1 MPAMRFNGK
10 VKSWDGDR
18 GFGYIA
24 PTEGGQDIFVH
35 ISDCPRGSRPE
46 LQEALTFEVALNA
59 QGKKKAVNVRR
70 AEVAGSAASRER
82 AHAARRRGLGSE
94 KRAGGVMNGLV
105 ALVVAVAIGWYG
117 YQQYGSRLGAAAAA
131 GAPIDRNLPLTDAPS
146 ASRFSCDG
154 RTYCSQM
161 TSCAEATF
169 FLKNCPG
176 VQMDGNHDGVP
187 CEQQWCR

>member
-1 MPAMRFNGK
+1 MSAMRFTGK
-10 VKSWDGDR
+10 VKSWNDDR
-18 GFGYIA
+18 GFGFIA

-35 ISDCPRGSRPE
+35 ISECPRGGRPE
-46 LQEALTFEVALNA
+46 LQETLTFEVALNA

-70 AEVAGSAASRER
+70 AGIAAKR
-82 AHAARRRGLGSE
+82 ARAARRPRSE
-94 KRAGGVMNGLV
+94 NRAGGVVSGLV
-105 ALVVAVAIGWYG
+105 ALAIAGAIGWYG
-117 YQQYGSRLGAAAAA
+117 YQNYGSRLGAAAAA
-131 GAPIDRNLPLTDAPS
+131 GAAADRNLPLTGAAS

>member
-1 MPAMRFNGK
+1 MPPVRFTGK
-10 VKSWDGDR
+10 VKSWNDDR
-18 GFGYIA
+18 GFGFIA
-24 PTEGGQDIFVH
+24 PTAGGQDIFVH
-35 ISDCPRGSRPE
+35 ISECPGGSRPE
-46 LQEALTFEVALNA
+46 LQEMLTFEVALNA
-59 QGKKKAVNVRR
+59 EGKKKAVNVRR
-70 AEVAGSAASRER
+70 AEIAANAASRER
-82 AHAARRRGLGSE
+82 TRAARRRRPE
-94 KRAGGVMNGLV
+94 NRAGGVMAGLV
-105 ALVVAVAIGWYG
+105 ALAIAGATGWYG
-117 YQQYGSRLGAAAAA
+117 YQHYGSRLRAATAA
-131 GAPIDRNLPLTDAPS
+131 GAPVDGNLPLTGAAS

>member
-1 MPAMRFNGK
+1 MRFTGK
-10 VKSWDGDR
+10 VKSWNDDR
-18 GFGYIA
+18 GFGFIA

-35 ISDCPRGSRPE
+35 ISDCPGGSRPE
-46 LQEALTFEVALNA
+46 LQETLTFEVALNA

-70 AEVAGSAASRER
+70 AEVAGNAASRER
-82 AHAARRRGLGSE
+82 AHAAHRGRPE
-94 KRAGGVMNGLV
+94 KRAGGVMAGVV
-105 ALVVAVAIGWYG
+105 ALAIAGAIGWYG
-117 YQQYGSRLGAAAAA
+117 YQQYGSRLGAASAA
-131 GAPIDRNLPLTDAPS
+131 GASVDRNLPLTDAPS